1 MLASKPLETS
11 VHVLINATSA
21 RLGGGITVLRN
32 LLPALCA
39 EDGGRHH
46 YTVVA
51 RPDVRSQLGPGNA
64 RVEFATPRLP
74 EPIFGRVVFEQLALP
89 VQALLDKADV
99 LFSPANLATFAAP
112 CPQVLMVQNLAPFD
126 DDVICRSA
134 PRTRLRLKALREL
147 GIASAKAVS
156 RVVFISDYA
165 RDRLLPLFGIEAG
178 RSARV
183 HLGRDPAFSP
193 EALQRAPQLRERYG
207 LPEQYLLSVG
217 QFYPYKNIVELV
229 VGFSRALPA
238 LPPGLPLVLAGA
250 EHDAEVVQAVRAAIA
265 REGLEGRVRLL
276 GNVPYEDLPPLY
288 AGSAMFI
295 FPSACEN
302 FPNILVEG
310 LGSGAPTL
318 CSKLGPMPEVAG
330 DGARYFDPFD
340 PDDLAANLAGLFHDP
355 RQQALLRERGLAKAA
370 SYSWEA
376 TARGLLEVFDQ
387 AAGRS

>member
-1 MLASKPLETS
+1 M
-11 VHVLINATSA
+11 HVLINATSA

-51 RPDVRSQLGPGNA
+51 RPDVRGQLGPGDP
-64 RVEFATPRLP
+64 RVRFEGAPLGGSGRLL
-74 EPIFGRVVFEQLALP
+74 FEQLALP
-89 VQALLDKADV
+89 LQALLGRADV

-112 CPQVLMVQNLAPFD
+112 CPQVLMVQNVSPFD
-126 DDVICRSA
+126 EDVVRRSP
-134 PRTRLRLKALREL
+134 PRIRLRLRALREL
-147 GIASAKAVS
+147 GLASAKAVS
-156 RVVFISDYA
+156 RVVFLSDWS
-165 RDRLLPLFGIEAG
+165 RDRLLPLFGTGAA
-178 RSARV
+178 RAARV
-183 HLGRDPAFSP
+183 YLGRDRAFSP
-193 EALQRAPQLRERYG
+193 EALQRAPELRARYR
-207 LPEQYLLSVG
+207 LPERYLLSVG
-217 QFYPYKNIVELV
+217 AFYPYKNIVELV
-229 VGFSRALPA
+229 VGFSRARPA

-250 EHDAEVVQAVRAAIA
+250 EHDPEVVQAVRAAIA
-265 REGLEGRVRLL
+265 REGLEGRVLLL

-288 AGSAMFI
+288 AASAVFI

-355 RQQALLRERGLAKAA
+355 KQQALLRARGLAKAA

-376 TARGLLEVFDQ
+376 TARGLLTVFEQ

>member
-1 MLASKPLETS
+1 LNQRETS

-39 EDGGRHH
+39 EDGGSHR

-51 RPDVRSQLGPGNA
+51 RPDVREKLDPGEA
-64 RVEFATPRLP
+64 RVECRAAPLASFGPGRLA
-74 EPIFGRVVFEQLALP
+74 FEQLGLP
-89 VQALLDKADV
+89 LQALYQRADV

-112 CPQVLMVQNLAPFD
+112 CPQVLMVQNVSPYD
-126 DDVICRSA
+126 DDAIRRSP
-134 PRTRLRLKALREL
+134 PRIRRRLVVLREL
-147 GIASAKAVS
+147 GRASAGAV
-156 RVVFISDYA
+156 RQVVFISDWS
-165 RDRLLPLFGIEAG
+165 RDHLAPLLGLEATHT
-178 RSARV
+178 SRV
-183 HLGRDPAFSP
+183 YLGRDPAFNPGAAARTP
-193 EALQRAPQLRERYG
+193 ELRARYG
-207 LPEQYLLSVG
+207 LPERYLLSVG
-217 QFYPYKNIVELV
+217 AFYPYKNIVELV
-229 VGFSRALPA
+229 VGFSRARPA
-238 LPPGLPLVLAGA
+238 LPEDLPLVLAGA
-250 EHDAEVVQAVRAAIA
+250 EHDPEVVQAVRDTIA

-288 AGSAMFI
+288 AGSALFI

-340 PDDLAANLAGLFHDP
+340 PDDLAASLVSLFHDEP
-355 RQQALLRERGLAKAA
+355 GQDELRARGLAKAT
-370 SYSWEA
+370 SYSWTK
-376 TARGLLEVFDQ
+376 TARGLLDVFDR
-387 AAGRS
+387 AAERH